1 MERVFEW
8 IEEHYEQGLVDLCE
22 FGRQPSIS
30 AQGVGME
37 EAVEKLA
44 SLLRKY
50 GVEPHLL
57 PTSSYP
63 VVYGEI
69 PGDSP
74 FTLLLYNHYDVQP
87 PEPLELWSSP
97 PFEPQVREGKV
108 FGRGVA
114 DDKGDI
120 VSRLLALRAFREV
133 RGSLPVRVKFLIEGA
148 EEIGSPGLHE
158 FIGEHQ
164 ELLRADAC
172 IWESGEVGW
181 EDRPLICL
189 GAKGILYVELKVEG
203 ANRDVHSS
211 MATIV
216 PNPAWRLIS
225 ALSILKDSGE
235 NILIEGFYDEV
246 MPPSPEELAAIQA
259 LPSEEEE
266 LKQSLGLRGFVR
278 GLKGEELKRRHL
290 LEPTCNICGLFSGY
304 TGEGSK
310 TVLPSFASAKLD
322 FRLVPQQRP
331 EDILEKL
338 KRHLEKH
345 GFGDVSITCHE
356 GEPPARTPL
365 DSPFVK
371 LMVEAGREVYG
382 AEPLI
387 VPTFAGTGPMFP
399 FREILDLPVASLGVS
414 YPESR
419 AHAPDENIR
428 LADFIRATKYLAAI
442 LDRCGKSRSGFS

>member
-1 MERVFEW
+1 MEKVFEW
-8 IEEHYEQGLVDLCE
+8 IEEHFEEGLADLIE
-22 FGRQPSIS
+22 FGHQPSIS

-44 SLLRKY
+44 ELLRKY
-50 GVEPHLL
+50 GVEPQVF
-57 PTSSYP
+57 PISSYP
-63 VVYGEI
+63 AVYGEAL
-69 PGDSP
+69 GDSP

-97 PFEPQVREGKV
+97 PFQPEIREGKV

-120 VSRLLALRAFREV
+120 VSRLLALRAFQEV
-133 RGSLPVRVKFLIEGA
+133 RGSLPVKIKFLIEGA
-148 EEIGSPGLHE
+148 EEIGSPGLSQ
-158 FIGEHQ
+158 FIEEHR

-225 ALSILKDSGE
+225 ALSTLKDPRG
-235 NILIEGFYDEV
+235 NVLIEGFYDEV
-246 MPPSPEELAAIQA
+246 VPPTPEELAAIQA

-266 LKQSLGLRGFVR
+266 LKESLGLKGFVQ
-278 GLKGEELKRRHL
+278 GLQGEELKRHHL
-290 LEPTCNICGLFSGY
+290 LEPTCNICGLLSGY

-345 GFGDVSITCHE
+345 GFADVSITCHE
-356 GEPPARTPL
+356 GELPARTPL
-365 DSPFVK
+365 NSPLVG
-371 LMVEAGREVYG
+371 LMAEAARMVYG

-399 FREILDLPVASLGVS
+399 FREVLGLPVASLGVS

-442 LDRCGKSRSGFS
+442 LDRCGRSELT